1 MIHKLQQ
8 ALNMRG
14 LRLMYSTTQFYSAK
28 QDRPI
33 TVYHIKQAVYDENK
47 EKFVN
52 EELFNTTSQIQV
64 VLFLRDL
71 WYSLNGKELPTDN
84 EQWNAI
90 RDRIAKGE

>member
-1 MIHKLQQ
+1 
-8 ALNMRG
+8 
-14 LRLMYSTTQFYSAK
+14 MYSTTQFYSAK